1 MQTTASSSLKSEKMK
16 RCEPIYDSI
25 RKKWVAA
32 TPEEKIRQHLIRHM
46 IEKLGYPSLW
56 MAIEKEL
63 AQLPHI
69 QPKSAMEIAKR
80 RADIL
85 VFAPNTQSPLL
96 LIECKAT
103 ALNPVFIQQVTGY
116 NEVVKAP
123 FVSLANG
130 KQVMTGYYNAEL
142 GKYCFEN
149 GLPHFADLIHSGNF

>member
-1 MQTTASSSLKSEKMK
+1 M
-16 RCEPIYDSI
+16 
-25 RKKWVAA
+25 AA
-32 TPEEKIRQHLIRHM
+32 TPEEKIRQYLICHLTQ
-46 IEKLGYPSLW
+46 KLGYPSLW

-69 QPKSAMEIAKR
+69 QPQSTMGIVKR

-85 VFAPNTQSPLL
+85 VFAPHSLSPLL

-103 ALNPVFIQQVTGY
+103 PLSEAFIQQVIGY
-116 NEVVKAP
+116 NALVKAP

-130 KQVMTGYYNAEL
+130 EQVLTGCYNPEQ

-149 GLPHFADLIHSGNF
+149 GLPHFSDLINLPGKI

>member
-1 MQTTASSSLKSEKMK
+1 MK
-16 RCEPIYDSI
+16 KCEPIYDPI
-25 RKKWVAA
+25 RQKWVAA
-32 TPEEKIRQHLIRHM
+32 TPEEKIRQYLISHM
-46 IEKLGYPSLW
+46 TQKLGYPALW

-69 QPKSAMEIAKR
+69 LPQSAMEIVKR

-85 VFAPNTQSPLL
+85 VFAPHTLSPLL

-103 ALNPVFIQQVTGY
+103 ALSQAFLQQVIGY
-116 NEVVKAP
+116 NTLVKAP

-142 GKYCFEN
+142 GKYCFES
-149 GLPHFADLIHSGNF
+149 GLPRFTDLIQSGEFLTQTQRGSKK

>member
-1 MQTTASSSLKSEKMK
+1 MK
-16 RCEPIYDSI
+16 KCEPIYDPI

-46 IEKLGYPSLW
+46 TEKLGYPSLW

-69 QPKSAMEIAKR
+69 QLKSSMEIVKR

-85 VFAPNTQSPLL
+85 VFAPHTLSPLL

-103 ALNPVFIQQVTGY
+103 PLNQAFVQQVIGY
-116 NEVVKAP
+116 NSVVESP
-123 FVSLANG
+123 FVCLANAN
-130 KQVMTGYYNAEL
+130 QVMTGYYNTEL

-149 GLPHFADLIHSGNF
+149 GLPHFSDLLNLPATI